1 MNLNS
6 LIGLDGKKLILA
18 SASPRRASLMKLVG
32 FDFEVQHSPFREGG
46 ETYTIPEVHVLEVS
60 QKKAEAV
67 AENKDDGLVIG
78 ADTIVVLRDD
88 ILGKPADAADA
99 CDMLRRL
106 SGKSHTVFTGFAL
119 VDRPSGRMVSEYE
132 KTEVTFRQLSDT
144 EIEQYVETGSPLDKA
159 GAYGI
164 QDESALFVTAIH
176 GCYYNVMGF
185 PISRFYVT
193 LRSFLAR
200 G

>member
-1 MNLNS
+1 MNLNA
-6 LIGLDGKKLILA
+6 LVGLDGKRLILA
-18 SASPRRASLMKLVG
+18 SASPRRANLMKLVG
-32 FDFEVQHSPFREGG
+32 FDFEVQHSPFQEGD

-60 QKKAEAV
+60 QKKADAV
-67 AENKDDGLVIG
+67 AENIDDGLVIG
-78 ADTIVVLRDD
+78 ADTIVVLQDE

-106 SGKSHTVFTGFAL
+106 SGKSHTVFTGFAF
-119 VDRPSGRMVSEYE
+119 VDRPSGRVLSAYE
-132 KTEVTFRQLSDT
+132 KTEVTFRPVSDA
-144 EIEQYVETGSPLDKA
+144 EIEQYVATGNPLDKA

-185 PISRFYVT
+185 PISRVYVA
-193 LRSFLAR
+193 LRSFMANL
-200 G
+200 